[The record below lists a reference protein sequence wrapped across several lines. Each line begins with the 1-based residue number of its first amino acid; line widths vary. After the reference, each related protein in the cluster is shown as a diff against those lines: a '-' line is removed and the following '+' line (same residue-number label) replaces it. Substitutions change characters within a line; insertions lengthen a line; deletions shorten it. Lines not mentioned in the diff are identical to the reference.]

1 MKRTNQMDLFAV
13 SEPAEVYAFPGKGL
27 AVDPSQRKKEEDAVI
42 SEALRIIEKRFY
54 GKYQDFNAVFT
65 RPNIV
70 LDYLTLRYATVPYE
84 VFSVSWLDSQ
94 HRLIEHEELFRGT
107 LDSASVYPREIAR
120 RALEVNAGA
129 VILTHNHPAAT
140 IEPSHADRQITKR
153 IQEVLGLLEV
163 RVLDHII
170 VAGTECTSFAERGLM

>member
-42 SEALRIIEKRFY
+42 AEALRIIESRVY
-54 GKYQDFNAVFT
+54 GKYQDFHAVFT

-129 VILTHNHPAAT
+129 VILSHNHPAAT
-140 IEPSHADRQITKR
+140 TEPSHADRQITKR
-153 IQEVLGLLEV
+153 IQEVLGLLDV
-163 RVLDHII
+163 SALDHII